1 MAGGAVQLFLKCPEL
16 ESDHQRHAAGKK
28 KAAKTDPLLL
38 IKSDRKN
45 KHGKA
50 DRAEDCQANRI
61 ALFDRAI
68 LFQVHRENFA
78 EPFQFFRRIL
88 VRSFQTVPFSFV
100 PVIGQLSRPTMKTD
114 ASSETPETARE
125 GVCAPLKQPSLFS
138 ARWLHPQFFVTQF
151 RGDAAL
157 RGSV

>member
-1 MAGGAVQLFLKCPEL
+1 MVRVFCGSFPKY
-16 ESDHQRHAAGKK
+16 
-28 KAAKTDPLLL
+28 AAKDTVDTLHHLA
-38 IKSDRKN
+38 KKN
-45 KHGKA
+45 RQFKYP
-50 DRAEDCQANRI
+50 AEP
-61 ALFDRAI
+61 LFDRAI
-68 LFQVHRENFA
+68 LFQVHHENFA

-100 PVIGQLSRPTMKTD
+100 PVIGQLSRPIMKTD
-114 ASSETPETARE
+114 ASGETPEIARE